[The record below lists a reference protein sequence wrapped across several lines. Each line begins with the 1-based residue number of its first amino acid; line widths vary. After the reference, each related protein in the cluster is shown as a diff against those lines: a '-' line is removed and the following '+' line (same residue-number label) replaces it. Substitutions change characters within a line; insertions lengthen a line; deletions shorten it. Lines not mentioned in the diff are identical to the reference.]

1 MRGFS
6 VSVGIIDNFTKD
18 DKNKT
23 IRNKYEID
31 FIATKYNEKIYI
43 QSCWSM
49 LDKDIEQREKR
60 ALNLIDNTFK
70 KIIVTN
76 DNIVEPY
83 HDVKGNYIINIIDF
97 LLMWD
102 W

>member
-43 QSCWSM
+43 YEW
-49 LDKDIEQREKR
+49 
-60 ALNLIDNTFK
+60 
-70 KIIVTN
+70 
-76 DNIVEPY
+76 
-83 HDVKGNYIINIIDF
+83 
-97 LLMWD
+97 
-102 W
+102 